1 MFFNFL
7 IFIRSQIL
15 ESKEQNKRL
24 SDNIQIVKMN
34 AKDGIRNV
42 EEEKK
47 KDITNL
53 NKNTEVLLSEKDMY
67 LNNLPNEQKSFKSKK

>member
-1 MFFNFL
+1 MCSNLL
-7 IFIRSQIL
+7 IYIRSQIL

-53 NKNTEVLLSEKDMY
+53 NKNTEVLLSEKDIY